1 MAGRPDVIRQCVF
14 VFLLAWKRISVK
26 RRWLYMWNP
35 SVAKTKLSRLNCDR
49 NVDRVVC
56 YLANRLKSG
65 RMPWGNWLSGETT
78 ARNSSS
84 FVRCCLP
91 PEPLTDPLSLM
102 TVSDITTVERFLGTV
117 PGADQSN
124 QTIIINIFYLSSNK
138 TKTNFCFWSGYVLWQ
153 ISVMTMF
160 WKPALHLTAIL
171 ITPATSGQY
180 SSYSTLWFGSLATS
194 NKLELANTR
203 KQWTLYKPSLPFGPS
218 LGWPIFARRRCNF
231 PSTED
236 LIPRGLMVPVRV

>member
-35 SVAKTKLSRLNCDR
+35 SVARTKLSRLNCDR

-65 RMPWGNWLSGETT
+65 RMPWENWLSGETT

-171 ITPATSGQY
+171 ITPATSVLLLIFNSLIWLLGHIQQIGTGKHKKTMD
-180 SSYSTLWFGSLATS
+180 TLQT
-194 NKLELANTR
+194 K
-203 KQWTLYKPSLPFGPS
+203 
-218 LGWPIFARRRCNF
+218 FALWSFTWVTNIC
-231 PSTED
+231 
-236 LIPRGLMVPVRV
+236 